1 MYFHEST
8 TRPTKQLLPGV
19 LARTFWGEK
28 MLLSLVD
35 LHPHA
40 VIPPHSHPHEQI
52 GMCLEGEFGFT
63 IGDETHRVT
72 VGDVVFIPA
81 GAAHSYENT
90 GDGAFEFLCIVPNQ
104 EDKVTIVG
112 EGC

>member
-35 LHPHA
+35 LHA
-40 VIPPHSHPHEQI
+40 S
-52 GMCLEGEFGFT
+52 C
-63 IGDETHRVT
+63 GDPTAQ
-72 VGDVVFIPA
+72 PSA
-81 GAAHSYENT
+81 
-90 GDGAFEFLCIVPNQ
+90 
-104 EDKVTIVG
+104 
-112 EGC
+112 

>member
-1 MYFHEST
+1 MYFHDST

-35 LHPHA
+35 LHAHA

-52 GMCLEGEFGFT
+52 GMCLEGEFPFT
-63 IGDETHRVT
+63 IGDETRIVKP
-72 VGDVVFIPA
+72 GDVWVIP
-81 GAAHSYENT
+81 GGVEHSVAM
-90 GDGAFEFLCIVPNQ
+90 GDTPGLVVEMFSPVRE
-104 EDKVTIVG
+104 EYKY
-112 EGC
+112 